1 MMSSDTIRIFGR
13 QNLHSK
19 TSQRQARKVR
29 AGQAER
35 VLFLLGPLV
44 ALCAVETLNEK
55 CPVSNL
61 DPVEFSMNLA
71 FYAIVW
77 ALLWLLFGRKTCA
90 ATVGMVSLTIFGTVN
105 HYVLR
110 YMGRILFP
118 NDLAGTQTAVNVMGK
133 YSFAP
138 DGYVVGAW
146 AIVLIYLLLLFRFR
160 KKQGR
165 QYFHRRW
172 MTWGIG
178 LISGAY
184 LIAFYFSPWL
194 PAAGIKTQQWD
205 TQCNGFLLNFN
216 IALRYSRVEK
226 PAGYSLEEVRDL
238 TDQLLETEGGT
249 QMTLWKD
256 PYMSSTYDV
265 TTQDEEGAQME
276 PSVTITNDPDG
287 TQPVNILCIM
297 NESLADLSVYDAM
310 TTSEDTLPF
319 YHSLKENTI
328 KGWMYSPVTGG
339 GTATVEYEFLTGNS
353 VSFLPIG
360 TVAYQLYVK
369 EHMPSL
375 ISWGNGLGFE
385 STTFHPYE
393 SSGWNRTIVY
403 EDFEADHQLYEEDV
417 INPSYVRKYISDS
430 CDYQQLRHITSEA
443 AGEKTFVFNVTM
455 QNHGGYA
462 QGWNNLPRTTTL
474 TGALAGTSS
483 QTEQYISLMRESDR
497 SLEELISYY
506 SQVEEPTLIVLFGD
520 HQGNLSSTFYQRLY
534 GKSLSDRTMEEIER
548 QYVTPFLIWANYDID
563 EATDVMISTNYLGA
577 LTAMVSNY
585 PLTGYQRFLAQL
597 YQQVP
602 VINRT
607 GYISKEGV
615 VTASLE
621 DLTPEEQEW
630 IERYS
635 MLSYYNLFQ
644 RDDAID
650 QAFFRGDGT

>member
-1 MMSSDTIRIFGR
+1 MSSHTIRMWGR
-13 QNLHSK
+13 GHLGPK
-19 TSQRQARKVR
+19 AAQREARKTWEAVP
-29 AGQAER
+29 ER
-35 VLFLLGPLV
+35 LCFLAGPLV

-55 CPVSNL
+55 CPVLNL
-61 DPVEFSMNLA
+61 DPEEFFMNLA

-77 ALLWLLFGRKTCA
+77 TLLWLLFGRKRPA
-90 ATVGMVSLTIFGTVN
+90 ATVGMVALTVFGTVN

-146 AIVLIYLLLLFRFR
+146 ALVLVYLLLLFRLG
-160 KKQGR
+160 KQQKR
-165 QYFHRRW
+165 RYFSRRW
-172 MTWGIG
+172 MTWGLG
-178 LISGAY
+178 VVSVGY

-194 PAAGIKTQQWD
+194 PEAGIKTQQWD

-226 PAGYSLEEVRDL
+226 PEGYSLEWVTEL
-238 TDQLLETEGGT
+238 TDQLLENEGGQ

-265 TTQDEEGAQME
+265 TTQDPEGAQME
-276 PSVTITNDPDG
+276 PSVTITNDPNG
-287 TQPVNILCIM
+287 TQPVNLLCIM

-353 VSFLPIG
+353 VSFLPMG

-375 ISWGNGLGFE
+375 ISWANELGFE
-385 STTFHPYE
+385 TTTFHPYE

-417 INPSYVRKYISDS
+417 LNPTYVRGYISDA
-430 CDYQQLRHITSEA
+430 CDYEQLRHITSAA

-497 SLEELISYY
+497 ALEELISYY

-534 GKSLSDRTMEEIER
+534 GKALGNRTMEEIQR

-563 EATDVMISTNYLGA
+563 EASDVMISTNYLGT

-597 YQQVP
+597 YEQVP

-607 GYISKEGV
+607 GYISQEGL
-615 VTASLE
+615 VTAASE
-621 DLTPEEQEW
+621 DLTAEEQEE

-644 RDDAID
+644 REEGID
-650 QAFFRGDGT
+650 ERFFRGDG